1 MRIAIADDDRK
12 DQQSLAA
19 LLERY
24 CAARGLAGE
33 LLCFSTAEELLADF
47 AAGCFQLVFL
57 DIYMG
62 GLDGMEA
69 ARQIRRKDPGCQI
82 IFVTVSQ
89 THAVAS
95 YEVRAAWYLVKPVEY
110 HRLEKAMDIACAAM
124 LRDSRQL
131 FFHTMG
137 IEISALLR
145 DVMFLD
151 CADQRA
157 VLHLKDRTVAVD
169 ERVRDM
175 ISQLITDERFL
186 RCNRNVVV
194 NMDYI
199 RQALESDFLL
209 KNGQLV
215 PIRQRGRAAVK
226 KEYLAWSLR
235 ELRNEVIS

>member
-1 MRIAIADDDRK
+1 MRIAIADDDQR
-12 DQQSLAA
+12 DQQTLAA

-24 CAARGLAGE
+24 CSARGLAGE
-33 LLCFSTAEELLADF
+33 LLCFSTAEELLTDF
-47 AAGCFQLVFL
+47 VPGCFQLIFL

-69 ARQIRRKDPGCQI
+69 ARQIRREDPSCQI
-82 IFVTVSQ
+82 IFFTISQ

-95 YEVRAAWYLVKPVEY
+95 YEVRAAWYLVKPVAY
-110 HRLEKAMDIACAAM
+110 HRLEKAMDIACAAL

-131 FFHTMG
+131 LFHTAG
-137 IEISALLR
+137 IELSTLLR
-145 DVMFLD
+145 DVMYLD
-151 CADQRA
+151 CADQHT
-157 VLHLKDRTVAVD
+157 VLHLKNRTVAVD
-169 ERVRDM
+169 DRARDM
-175 ISQLITDERFL
+175 ISSLITDERFL
-186 RCNRNVVV
+186 LCNRNVVV

-199 RQALESDFLL
+199 QQALESDFLM

-226 KEYLAWSLR
+226 KEYLSWSLR